1 MTNQEHKVVFFSA
14 LPPFRGGIADFS
26 ELLVMAM
33 ENECDLKAFTFKNQY
48 PRFLFPGKTQL
59 SSKKDQ
65 KSYPRIVSGFNPFS
79 YFSASNEL
87 RKSSPTIFITN
98 YWMTFFAPMNILFAR
113 RFKKECLKIAIIH
126 NLIPH
131 EKRFFDGLFNRFFLR
146 SFDGFIVM
154 SQAVKNELL
163 SLKPEAKYCLLK
175 HPVYHQFGEK
185 VSRESAAREL
195 GIDPTKKIVL
205 FFGLIR
211 EYKGLDLLLQ
221 AFSNL
226 ADDYSLIIAG
236 EVYGDENEYTDLIK
250 TSCNKNI
257 HFFNKYI
264 EEQDVKFYFS
274 IADLCVLP
282 YKSATQSGIQAIAHA
297 FALPVLISNVGGLAE
312 EISDSKNGF
321 VLDNLNPLDMTKKIE
336 HIFMGSSL
344 SKVKE
349 NLSYENLLSTTT
361 WTEFSHSVFEFA
373 KHLKN
378 DEF

>member
-1 MTNQEHKVVFFSA
+1 
-14 LPPFRGGIADFS
+14 
-26 ELLVMAM
+26 
-33 ENECDLKAFTFKNQY
+33 
-48 PRFLFPGKTQL
+48 
-59 SSKKDQ
+59 
-65 KSYPRIVSGFNPFS
+65 
-79 YFSASNEL
+79 
-87 RKSSPTIFITN
+87 
-98 YWMTFFAPMNILFAR
+98 MTFFAPMNVFFAR
-113 RFKKECLKIAIIH
+113 CLKKECIKIAIIH

-131 EKRFFDGLFNRFFLR
+131 EKRFFDGVFNRSFLR

-185 VSRESAAREL
+185 VKRETAASEL

-250 TSCNKNI
+250 TSRNKNI

-274 IADLCVLP
+274 VADLCVLP

-297 FALPVLISNVGGLAE
+297 FDLPVLISNVGGLAE
-312 EISDSKNGF
+312 EIRDSENGF
-321 VLDNLNPLDMTKKIE
+321 ILENLNSPDIAKKIE

-344 SKVKE
+344 SEVKE
-349 NLSYENLLSTTT
+349 NLSNKNFLSTTT
-361 WTEFSHSVFEFA
+361 WGEFSHFVLEFA

-378 DEF
+378 KEL